1 MKKLII
7 TCAVSV
13 SSLFSLFMLSAS
25 AQVVINGNLV
35 QGGELAEL
43 EYLLGAPVPDGSYW
57 VNTNTGN
64 WGYEGNS
71 TVQGN
76 LFDEAERSSSSE
88 EGGSIDSYYEG
99 GGGSHTSYASDGECA
114 YFSTEYGS
122 ISTCN

>member
-1 MKKLII
+1 MKKLMI
-7 TCAVSV
+7 TCAISI

-57 VNTNTGN
+57 VNTNTGS

-76 LFDEAERSSSSE
+76 LFYEVERSPSSE
-88 EGGSIDSYYEG
+88 EGRSYVRIDSSPSGTYV
-99 GGGSHTSYASDGECA
+99 SDGECA
-114 YFSTEYGS
+114 YYSTPHGGS
-122 ISTCN
+122 FRSCD